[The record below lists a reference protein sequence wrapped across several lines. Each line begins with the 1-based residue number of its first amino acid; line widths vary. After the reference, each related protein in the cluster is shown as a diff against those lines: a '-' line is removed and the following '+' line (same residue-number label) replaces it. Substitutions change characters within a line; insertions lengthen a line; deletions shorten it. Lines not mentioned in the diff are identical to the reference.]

1 MLPAQHCWPT
11 PPHEVHVPGMPMPAL
26 RPVQTLVIVFVHV
39 PLLPTPQHGPLSAP
53 QVPHWLPPVAT
64 RQALGA
70 VHMLPA
76 QHPSPAP
83 PQAVHMPGV
92 PIPALRPVQM
102 LVIVLVHVPLLPTP
116 QQEPPRAPQVPHTL
130 PPAPTSQASP
140 PLHELAAPPPSAP
153 PAGQQGAP
161 SLPQGPQVPAEPP
174 VLPVQNRPVWQFPPP
189 QHAAPEAPHVDEHV
203 PAVEPAA
210 TSQASPALHAL
221 FAQHASPEAPQVP
234 QTLPPAPATQ
244 DRPPEHPLAAG
255 P

>member
-1 MLPAQHCWPT
+1 
-11 PPHEVHVPGMPMPAL
+11 
-26 RPVQTLVIVFVHV
+26 
-39 PLLPTPQHGPLSAP
+39 
-53 QVPHWLPPVAT
+53 
-64 RQALGA
+64 
-70 VHMLPA
+70 
-76 QHPSPAP
+76 
-83 PQAVHMPGV
+83 
-92 PIPALRPVQM
+92 
-102 LVIVLVHVPLLPTP
+102 
-116 QQEPPRAPQVPHTL
+116 
-130 PPAPTSQASP
+130 
-140 PLHELAAPPPSAP
+140 
-153 PAGQQGAP
+153 
-161 SLPQGPQVPAEPP
+161 VPAEPP